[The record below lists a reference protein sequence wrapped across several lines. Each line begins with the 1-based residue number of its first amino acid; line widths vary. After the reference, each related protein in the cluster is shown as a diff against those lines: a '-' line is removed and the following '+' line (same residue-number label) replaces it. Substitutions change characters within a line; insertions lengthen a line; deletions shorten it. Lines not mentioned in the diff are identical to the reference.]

1 MLGAPCSMQTLMQ
14 THKHNMQMHMGSN
27 LDLKGFFKVS
37 LPAFQV
43 PANNQSMASGPLDPE
58 IEFGPQKEWEEK
70 EPRPWLGPNAIPVLP
85 YNATEEQV
93 IEALEMW
100 GMPTEAWPVT
110 GNNKGRAQL
119 VNYTLHKNDH
129 PDITVC
135 L

>member
-110 GNNKGRAQL
+110 GKNKGRAQL